1 MGTVGTALL
10 LVNLCGVP
18 NLQRGVVASSTA
30 VEGSLMARYRVELSQ
45 SVVETAVLWIEAND
59 QQEAKDL
66 ALERVEAEA
75 DIEWRFAEAWG
86 GIEII
91 DIREVQTTELSHE

>member
-1 MGTVGTALL
+1 MSRFKVTLAQT
-10 LVNLCGVP
+10 
-18 NLQRGVVASSTA
+18 
-30 VEGSLMARYRVELSQ
+30 
-45 SVVETAVLWIEAND
+45 VVETAVLWIEAND

-86 GIEII
+86 DIEVI
-91 DIREVQTTELSHE
+91 DIREVQTTELKP

>member
-1 MGTVGTALL
+1 VRLAWLH
-10 LVNLCGVP
+10 
-18 NLQRGVVASSTA
+18 RGIRRLSDCQCDVVAYPKTA
-30 VEGSLMARYRVELSQ
+30 EGVMATYRVELSQ
-45 SVVETAVLWIEAND
+45 TVVETAVLWIEAND

-86 GIEII
+86 DIEII
-91 DIREVQTTELSHE
+91 DIREVQTTELKP